1 MMISQAS
8 VNVFCSKEKSTSK
21 LFFLFPI
28 DSLHRPR
35 AVFKIAICGSF
46 QRLSPWLSPAGREG
60 GGLRGKKHM
69 CGIKKA
75 FLDLLMKYCVRRNF
89 QKKPT
94 NTVIYA
100 AFSRKV
106 FLISEAY
113 FKENVFLNWVI
124 AAKEMEEDEGRNTSE
139 AWGLP
144 ISNVDTFS
152 NLTDSQFLVRVLG
165 PKHMGYEVSF
175 EGDAWWIMSFHLV
188 FKSLLKIQFQ
198 WLFM

>member
-1 MMISQAS
+1 M
-8 VNVFCSKEKSTSK
+8 CSKEKSTSK

-165 PKHMGYEVSF
+165 PKHMGYEV
-175 EGDAWWIMSFHLV
+175 IMG
-188 FKSLLKIQFQ
+188 KIFNGPEFQ
-198 WLFM
+198 KNTKKYETE

>member
-1 MMISQAS
+1 
-8 VNVFCSKEKSTSK
+8 
-21 LFFLFPI
+21 
-28 DSLHRPR
+28 
-35 AVFKIAICGSF
+35 
-46 QRLSPWLSPAGREG
+46 
-60 GGLRGKKHM
+60 M

-175 EGDAWWIMSFHLV
+175 EGDAWRIMSFHLV

-198 WLFM
+198 WLEVWCVPFFLCKSGFEIISIPWPEFLSRVSAKFSWNYAWHLA